1 MLGDF
6 MQDNEKKERTA
17 VLRTCAR
24 REECTQEIFLT
35 KYIIFSLILC
45 SVLCVLNF
53 AEGAKF
59 GYYATCFCFV
69 N

>member
-1 MLGDF
+1 

-24 REECTQEIFLT
+24 REECTQEIFLIT